1 MIHKLAVVG
10 ILSSIAYIVYSSM
23 YLGRIYLYAVGI
35 LILSGFVYYMTT
47 SFITVKMVSKALGK
61 DADFSLRAG
70 MISKDGKNIQSGVF
84 SVSDSTLLFHKRKG
98 DFGGA
103 EVIWSLD
110 ALSLGSYSIGKVD
123 ERHSGLLV
131 KANGNEEVKFT
142 SRKFLSME
150 GEFRKA
156 LGWPEE

>member
-84 SVSDSTLLFHKRKG
+84 SVSDSTLLFHRRKG

-103 EVIWSLD
+103 EVIWS
-110 ALSLGSYSIGKVD
+110 
-123 ERHSGLLV
+123 SGLLV